1 MACPGR
7 DASVAAR
14 LHFAFVTTLLF
25 AASSVLAA
33 RSQQA
38 VGPARANLG
47 RLGVGL
53 LFLGVWAYV
62 FGQGHSGPALTTFL
76 WSGLAGMGL
85 GDIAFFAALP
95 FLGSRLATTINQC
108 LSVPVAIGIEWLW
121 LGTTL
126 SGAQLGCIAVVLSG
140 IVVALIPTK
149 GSPPRVQVRPIGV
162 LLGVAAAVG
171 QGIGAVL
178 SRRGFE
184 ITVEAGLPV
193 DGLTA
198 AYQRVLGGFLIT
210 VAWFAVKAWLDR
222 DRAPVTPPPLRA
234 HGWIVVHALAGPV
247 LGMGSF
253 QLALATAPSGLVLP
267 ITACA
272 PLAVIPLAYW
282 IEGERPSKRSI
293 VGGVVAVLGAVG
305 LTLVR

>member
-1 MACPGR
+1 MGPA
-7 DASVAAR
+7 V
-14 LHFAFVTTLLF
+14 LFAFVTTLLF

-33 RSQQA
+33 KSQQA

-53 LFLGVWAYV
+53 VLLGAWAYL
-62 FGQGHSGPALTTFL
+62 FGHGHSGPALATFL
-76 WSGLAGMGL
+76 LSGLVGMGL

-95 FLGSRLATTINQC
+95 FLGSRLTTTINQC

-121 LGTTL
+121 LGTEL
-126 SGAQLGCIAVVLSG
+126 SRAQFACIGLVLAG
-140 IVVALIPTK
+140 IVVALVPTK
-149 GSPPRVQVRPIGV
+149 QSPPRVQVRPIGV
-162 LLGVAAAVG
+162 LLGLAAALG
-171 QGIGAVL
+171 QGVGAVL

-184 ITVEAGLPV
+184 ITTAAGLPA

-210 VAWFAVKAWLDR
+210 VAWFAVKAWLER
-222 DRAPVTPPPLRA
+222 DRAPAAPPTLRA
-234 HGWIVVHALAGPV
+234 HRWIPLHALAGPV
-247 LGMGSF
+247 LGMGAF

-282 IEGERPSKRSI
+282 IEGERPSKRS
-293 VGGVVAVLGAVG
+293 VTGGIVAVLGAVG
-305 LTLVR
+305 LTMVR